1 MRTGIAMVALALAAA
16 TAVTAQE
23 APPPPPPIEDNS
35 FLIEEAYNQ
44 ERGIVQH
51 INTLLRVR
59 QGSFWAYGFTQ
70 EWPLL
75 GQRHQLSYTV
85 ALQPG
90 VDELA
95 INYRMQVAGIG
106 GEGPALAP
114 RVSLLLPLGDEGGTG
129 MQLNLPASVAVG
141 ERLVTHWNA
150 GATLARRTPSVY
162 HAGASAILLLRP
174 TVNLMVEV
182 AWEGTGRAGED
193 DVIVNPGIRWAHNLG
208 SLQIVPG
215 IAWPDARDVFFYLSL
230 EHPFR

>member
-1 MRTGIAMVALALAAA
+1 MKTRIVITALALAAA
-16 TAVTAQE
+16 APVTAQE
-23 APPPPPPIEDNS
+23 TAQPIEDNS

-59 QGSFWAYGFTQ
+59 EGSFWAYGFTQ
-70 EWPLL
+70 EWPAF

-106 GEGPALAP
+106 GDGPALAP
-114 RVSLLLPLGDEGGTG
+114 RVSVLLPLGDEGETG
-129 MQLNLPASVAVG
+129 MQFNLPASVAIG
-141 ERLVTHWNA
+141 SRLVTHWNA
-150 GATLARRTPSVY
+150 GATLARHTPSVY

-174 TVNLMVEV
+174 TVNLMVELV
-182 AWEGTGRAGED
+182 WEGTGRAGED

-208 SLQIVPG
+208 SLQVVPG

-230 EHPFR
+230 EHPFK

>member
-1 MRTGIAMVALALAAA
+1 MKIQIVMAALALAA

-23 APPPPPPIEDNS
+23 APPPIEDNS

-59 QGSFWAYGFTQ
+59 EGSFWAYGFTQ
-70 EWPLL
+70 EWPLY

-114 RVSLLLPLGDEGGTG
+114 RVSVLLPLGDEGETG
-129 MQLNLPASVAVG
+129 MQFNLPASVALG
-141 ERLVTHWNA
+141 RRLVTHWNA
-150 GATLARRTPSVY
+150 GATLVRRTPSVY

-193 DVIVNPGIRWAHNLG
+193 ELIVNPGIRWAHNVG
-208 SLQIVPG
+208 NLQIVPG
-215 IAWPDARDVFFYLSL
+215 
-230 EHPFR
+230 